1 MPDWKSQEKNLGFKE
16 VVMRDLWSLAA
27 IVCFAVSALRAQDPV
42 KVAPKQCKV
51 EFENEQVRVLRWKVG
66 PHEKTPMHEHPAM
79 VSIALTAG
87 HTLFT
92 LVDGKTGDTKVKA
105 GQATWSAAQKHS
117 SENLGGPSEL
127 IQVELKGK

>member
-1 MPDWKSQEKNLGFKE
+1 
-16 VVMRDLWSLAA
+16 MRYLWSLAA
-27 IVCFAVSALRAQDPV
+27 IVCLAVFALRAQDPV

-79 VSIALTAG
+79 VSITLTG
-87 HTLFT
+87 GNTLFRSA
-92 LVDGKTGDTKVKA
+92 DGKTREVKAKA
-105 GQATWSAAQKHS
+105 GQVTWSAAEKHS
-117 SENLGGPSEL
+117 SESLDSTPSEL

>member
-1 MPDWKSQEKNLGFKE
+1 
-16 VVMRDLWSLAA
+16 MRYLWPLAA
-27 IVCFAVSALRAQDPV
+27 IVCLVSALRAQDPV
-42 KVAPKQCKV
+42 KVAAKQCKV

-79 VSIALTAG
+79 VSIALTDG

-92 LVDGKTGDTKVKA
+92 LADGKTRNTKAKA
-105 GQATWSAAQKHS
+105 GQATWSAAEKHS

>member
-1 MPDWKSQEKNLGFKE
+1 
-16 VVMRDLWSLAA
+16 MRHLWSVVA
-27 IVCFAVSALRAQDPV
+27 IVCLAVSAIRAQDPV

-79 VSIALTAG
+79 VSIALTGG

-92 LVDGKTGDTKVKA
+92 LADGKTRESKA
-105 GQATWSAAQKHS
+105 KTGQVTWSAAEKHS

-127 IQVELKGK
+127 IQVELRGK

>member
-1 MPDWKSQEKNLGFKE
+1 
-16 VVMRDLWSLAA
+16 MRHLWSLAA
-27 IVCFAVSALRAQDPV
+27 IVCLAASAVRAQDSV

-79 VSIALTAG
+79 VSIAVTDG

-92 LVDGKTGDTKVKA
+92 LANGKTRVTKAKA
-105 GQATWSAAQKHS
+105 GQVTWSAAEKHG
-117 SENLGGPSEL
+117 SENLGGPAEL

>member
-1 MPDWKSQEKNLGFKE
+1 
-16 VVMRDLWSLAA
+16 MRYLWSLAA
-27 IVCFAVSALRAQDPV
+27 IVCLAVPTLRAQDPV

-79 VSIALTAG
+79 ASIALTGG

-92 LVDGKTGDTKVKA
+92 LADGKTIEIKAKA
-105 GQATWSAAQKHS
+105 GQVTWSAAEKHS
-117 SENLGGPSEL
+117 SENLGGTGEL

>member
-1 MPDWKSQEKNLGFKE
+1 
-16 VVMRDLWSLAA
+16 MRYLWLLAA
-27 IVCFAVSALRAQDPV
+27 IVCLAVSTLRAQDPV

-66 PHEKTPMHEHPAM
+66 PHEKTPMHGHPAM
-79 VSIALTAG
+79 VSIALTGG

-92 LVDGKTGDTKVKA
+92 LADGKTREIKAKA
-105 GQATWSAAQKHS
+105 GQVTWSAAEKHS
-117 SENLGGPSEL
+117 SENPSGNAGEL

>member
-1 MPDWKSQEKNLGFKE
+1 
-16 VVMRDLWSLAA
+16 MRYLWSLAA
-27 IVCFAVSALRAQDPV
+27 IVCFAVSTLRAQDPV

-79 VSIALTAG
+79 VSITLTG
-87 HTLFT
+87 GNTRFT
-92 LVDGKTGDTKVKA
+92 SADGKTREVKTKA
-105 GQATWSAAQKHS
+105 GQVTWSAAEKHS
-117 SENLGGPSEL
+117 SESLDGKPGEL